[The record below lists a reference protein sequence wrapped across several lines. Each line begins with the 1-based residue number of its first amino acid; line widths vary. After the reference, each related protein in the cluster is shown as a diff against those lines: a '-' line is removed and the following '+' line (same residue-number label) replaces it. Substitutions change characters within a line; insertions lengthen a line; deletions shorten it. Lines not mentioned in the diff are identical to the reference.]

1 MLLYVWKSEKL
12 FLPFRDSWLE
22 TSETSNF
29 CGKGRIL
36 LKSLTFNL
44 KLWPPLAIKKTRIFV
59 MTSKLLELVTMTS
72 PVCWRFVCNAVFF
85 IEMGI
90 ACSCDEPAR
99 HKDAVFSRAEPCLAS
114 MKTKTR
120 WRKARQQN
128 EQNSHKTKRRQ
139 GDGVDIDPIGE
150 NEPAVPK
157 IKEIKVLPP
166 IPKRTHTTPQI
177 SYKPNRVWGGSV
189 SSYLGMS
196 LWARRYSGGAGIVQ
210 WWQRSPPANV
220 ARVRYHM

>member
-1 MLLYVWKSEKL
+1 
-12 FLPFRDSWLE
+12 
-22 TSETSNF
+22 
-29 CGKGRIL
+29 
-36 LKSLTFNL
+36 
-44 KLWPPLAIKKTRIFV
+44 
-59 MTSKLLELVTMTS
+59 MTSKLLELVTVTS
-72 PVCWRFVCNAVFF
+72 PVCLRFACNAVFF

-99 HKDAVFSRAEPCLAS
+99 CKDAVFSRAEPCLAS

-128 EQNSHKTKRRQ
+128 EQKSHKTKRRQ
-139 GDGVDIDPIGE
+139 GDFKEAVKNSVDIDPIGE

-166 IPKRTHTTPQI
+166 ITKKTHTTPQI

-196 LWARRYSGGAGIVQ
+196 L
-210 WWQRSPPANV
+210 
-220 ARVRYHM
+220 